1 MNSIDIRNAD
11 RQIFWRE
18 VGRTNRVQS
27 QILFLIF
34 VGILATAG
42 APPPLLVTMGLLG
55 ILVHVG
61 FAASAAKKRRFL
73 NSRFSFL
80 WNGCRERWESFN
92 AESVKLRRAEIANFE
107 EMPQTVRELA
117 MNLYTALRRADILFD
132 EVIRSE
138 GTDRM
143 RPGIPSV
150 TPTDPQAVEL
160 YRLAEKNLIEYRAN
174 YSELMAGIQRT
185 EAQATVFITTLD
197 SLRVKLLGYRLVGK
211 SPSLN
216 SEHFLSALA
225 EARAQLSAIDRALDE
240 LDLSHYP
247 KTIAVVPEVERL
259 KTMEHDF
266 ESEARQEL
274 EQQ

>member
-1 MNSIDIRNAD
+1 MTAIDIRNAD

-18 VGRTNRVQS
+18 VGRPNRIQT
-27 QILFLIF
+27 QILY
-34 VGILATAG
+34 
-42 APPPLLVTMGLLG
+42 LVFLG
-55 ILVHVG
+55 ILVTASAPPLVIVSLGLFGVLLHVG

-73 NSRFSFL
+73 NSRFSYL

-92 AESVKLRRAEIANFE
+92 AESVKLRRADIANFE
-107 EMPQTVRELA
+107 EMPQTVRDLA
-117 MNLYTALRRADILFD
+117 MNLYTALRRADILYE

-138 GTDRM
+138 GTDRI

-259 KTMEHDF
+259 QRMEYDF
-266 ESEARQEL
+266 ESEARKEL
-274 EQQ
+274 DQH

>member
-18 VGRTNRVQS
+18 VGRSNRVQT
-27 QILFLIF
+27 QVLFLF
-34 VGILATAG
+34 LLGIIGLAG
-42 APPPLLVTMGLLG
+42 APAPPIVIMGMFG
-55 ILVHVG
+55 ALVHVSI
-61 FAASAAKKRRFL
+61 AASAAKKRRFL
-73 NSRFSFL
+73 NGRFSFL

-92 AESVKLRRAEIANFE
+92 AESVKLRKAEIANFE
-107 EMPQTVRELA
+107 EMPQTVRDLA
-117 MNLYTALRRADILFD
+117 MNLYTALRRADILYE

-138 GTDRM
+138 GADRI
-143 RPGIPSV
+143 RPGIPSIP
-150 TPTDPQAVEL
+150 PTDPQAMEL
-160 YRLAEKNLIEYRAN
+160 YRLAEKNLVEYRAN

-247 KTIAVVPEVERL
+247 KTIAVVPEAERL

-274 EQQ
+274 EQK